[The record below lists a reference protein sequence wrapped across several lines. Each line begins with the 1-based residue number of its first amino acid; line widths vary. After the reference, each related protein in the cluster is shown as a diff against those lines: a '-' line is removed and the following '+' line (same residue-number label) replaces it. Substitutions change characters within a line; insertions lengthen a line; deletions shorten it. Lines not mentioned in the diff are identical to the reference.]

1 MLRNRRFVIIFFRW
15 ILNWQLS
22 CQIWPIHRKVDSRQW
37 MCLLFLKLLVF
48 SQFPHKLLESDT
60 GNKRLILGL
69 YVRTVCVFPTEPSG
83 VMQTLQGRP
92 GISYTTPNSLP
103 RSRLEHINIC
113 LSVRPDSW
121 SVTNAECKVLLGGW
135 KFKNAAIQRTVCL
148 KLPLQLN

>member
-1 MLRNRRFVIIFFRW
+1 MNFLTFLTTFMSD
-15 ILNWQLS
+15 LTY
-22 CQIWPIHRKVDSRQW
+22 RKVDSRQW

-103 RSRLEHINIC
+103 RSRLEHMNIC
-113 LSVRPDSW
+113 LSVRSDSW